1 MDGFE
6 VFDFAVLEVEILFD
20 VLELKK
26 LLSVLVVD
34 FLGEGLLLNK
44 RGLLRRSFFLGTL
57 LVLLCSSCKSA
68 C

>member
-44 RGLLRRSFFLGTL
+44 RGLLRRSFFL
-57 LVLLCSSCKSA
+57 VSA
-68 C
+68 IFI